1 MGNLLFSPNGRISA
15 AQFQKGALILIVL
28 GFLIAVSPL
37 INFQLSMILGIVG
50 LVFIWCWI
58 VLWIKRYRD
67 GGKSGWMCLIPI
79 VIFLVLSFIANQV
92 VSSMSMTPE
101 MQQEMIEAMSSNGD
115 DPGSMFKSL
124 MGASAEMAKKTAL
137 PAAIAGAVISA
148 LIAFGF
154 NAMIKHQPE

>member
-1 MGNLLFSPNGRISA
+1 MGNLLFSPNGRIGA

-28 GFLIAVSPL
+28 GFLIKVSPM
-37 INFQLSMILGIVG
+37 INFQLSMILGIIG
-50 LVFIWCWI
+50 WVFIWCWI

-67 GGKSGWMCLIPI
+67 SGKSGWMCLIPI
-79 VIFLVLSFIANQV
+79 IIFAVLLTIANQV
-92 VSSMSMTPE
+92 VTSMSMTPE
-101 MQQEMIEAMSSNGD
+101 MQQEMMEAMTNNGD

-124 MGASAEMAKKTAL
+124 LGASADIAKKTAL
-137 PAAIAGAVISA
+137 PLAITGAVISA